1 MKVLALSDSLAPW
14 HSFWIRIGQYLPAL
28 PWPAEIT
35 DNPAAIDKLCA
46 GDRLLVY
53 RYAPGWGDLANRLQ
67 RARARGVVIL
77 SDLDDYLWQA
87 QGWSRERLLGC
98 TRALRQCEI
107 LTCSTE
113 PLLTQ
118 LQVMFPHLKLELLPN
133 SAPQISQQVSP
144 PPASPLRIGWTGA
157 PWTRPADLA
166 LLRPLAQWIAARPNE
181 LQLVHV
187 GHGEGRLSLAVAL
200 GLKPAQVEAK
210 PLQGHG
216 SYLQQL
222 NFHIGLAPLSSSSF
236 NHYKSAIKVI
246 EYSALGIPWL
256 ASDAEPYRDLC
267 RRWQWPGRLC
277 SRPHDWIEQ
286 LQPLLD
292 PERRQ
297 QEGTTLQTLCQQHAS
312 FSSGVDRWRQVLEK
326 SWALQYNKHSNKH
339 V

>member
-35 DNPAAIDKLCA
+35 DNPAAIDNLCA

-67 RARARGVVIL
+67 RARERGVVIL

-118 LQVMFPHLKLELLPN
+118 LQVMFPHLKLELVPN
-133 SAPQISQQVSP
+133 SAPQIPQHVTP
-144 PPASPLRIGWTGA
+144 PAASPLRIGWTGA

-222 NFHIGLAPLSSSSF
+222 NIHIGLAPLSSSSF

-277 SRPHDWIEQ
+277 SRPHDWIDQ

-292 PERRQ
+292 EQCRQ
-297 QEGTTLQTLCQQHAS
+297 REGATLQNLCIQNAS
-312 FSSGVDRWRQVLEK
+312 FSSGVERWRQVLEK
-326 SWALQYNKHSNKH
+326 S
-339 V
+339 